1 MSVFLG
7 KRNLFVYL
15 LTAFYKT
22 GTVTEVMMI
31 VAAMAETE
39 PTIVGLEIVL
49 VEIVIEVVATAE
61 IDTMIAEI
69 DTMIVGIDM
78 AATGIAGVDMA
89 ETDTTTVDME
99 IAIVMMTDE
108 VVIAMETEIEDVTTM
123 SKIGTRGGKVTVFGM
138 EGAIM
143 TERNENQV
151 RGAQFNKAG
160 NDFSL

>member
-1 MSVFLG
+1 MSVFLLVFIG

-61 IDTMIAEI
+61 IDTMI
-69 DTMIVGIDM
+69 VGIDM

-89 ETDTTTVDME
+89 ETDMTTVDME
-99 IAIVMMTDE
+99 IAIAMMTDE
-108 VVIAMETEIEDVTTM
+108 VVIAMETEIEDVTM

>member
-61 IDTMIAEI
+61 IDTMI
-69 DTMIVGIDM
+69 VGIDM

-89 ETDTTTVDME
+89 ETDSTTVDME
-99 IAIVMMTDE
+99 IAIAMMTDE

>member
-1 MSVFLG
+1 MSVFLLVFIG

-22 GTVTEVMMI
+22 GTVTEVMMS

-61 IDTMIAEI
+61 IDTMI
-69 DTMIVGIDM
+69 VGIDM

-89 ETDTTTVDME
+89 ETDMTTVDME
-99 IAIVMMTDE
+99 IAIAMMTDE
-108 VVIAMETEIEDVTTM
+108 VVIAMETEIEDVTM